1 MGQQDKVGSGDRGS
15 TLFPFAKAGKYGT
28 IGADP
33 AKTAKPGP
41 AIMSR
46 SESRWALLWTIVV
59 VGLTCLP
66 YLAAWRLT
74 PDGTQYTGL
83 LVNHFDGESYY
94 AKMQQGARGD
104 WLFHLAFTSEPHEGA
119 LIFTFY
125 LALGHLASAL
135 GLPLPLT
142 YHLARI
148 AAGVLM
154 LLVAYRFI
162 ARCFDQAR
170 TRRAAFLLLAF
181 SAGLGWLLAPLGI
194 TTADLWVAEGF
205 TFLSVLVNPH
215 FPLAISFMLLILLEV
230 LGASDSPLPAAV
242 WPAIRSAIFG
252 LVLAVVQP
260 FAVPVVLAVLA
271 VYLIILAARGRRL
284 PWLPLLVAGAAAL
297 AAAPVMIY
305 DLYVYRANPALAAWS
320 AQNLTTSLPPWNYA
334 LGYGLILILAIAGIP
349 TAVRRRRP
357 TDLLLLSWIGSAAV
371 LLYLPFALQ
380 RRFIIGLHVPLALLA
395 AMGLEQAVWP
405 RVRARR
411 RALVTGL
418 IIGPSALTMVF
429 VPLVAVAGLAQGQ
442 SPLVMSFGEA
452 AAWSWLKANTS
463 WTDTV
468 LAPVDSGEFVPA
480 WAGNRV
486 VYGHPFETI
495 DAKIKEAEVVH
506 FYGPEATQAE
516 RRALLDRYDVRYVF
530 EAGDP
535 AARNRLDADAAA
547 LGLIPV
553 WAGGGA
559 ILYRVEVQP

>member
-1 MGQQDKVGSGDRGS
+1 
-15 TLFPFAKAGKYGT
+15 
-28 IGADP
+28 
-33 AKTAKPGP
+33 
-41 AIMSR
+41 MSR

-66 YLAAWRLT
+66 YLAAWWLT

-104 WLFHLAFTSEPHEGA
+104 WLFHLAFTPEPHEGA
-119 LIFTFY
+119 LVYTFY
-125 LALGHLASAL
+125 LALGHLSSTL

-142 YHLARI
+142 YHLARVV
-148 AAGVLM
+148 AGALM
-154 LLVAYRFI
+154 LLVAYRLI

-205 TFLSVLVNPH
+205 TFLSILVNPH
-215 FPLAISFMLLILLEV
+215 FPLAISLMLLILLEV
-230 LGASDSPLPAAV
+230 LGAGDSPPATV
-242 WPAIRSAIFG
+242 WPAIRSALFG
-252 LVLAVVQP
+252 LALAVVQP
-260 FAVPVVLAVLA
+260 FPVPVVLAVLA
-271 VYLIILAARGRRL
+271 VYLTILTARDRRL
-284 PWLPLLVAGAAAL
+284 PWRQILVTGAAAL

-357 TDLLLLSWIGSAAV
+357 TDLLLLSWIGSTAV

-395 AMGLEQAVWP
+395 AMGLEQAIWP

-418 IIGPSALTMVF
+418 ITGLSALTMVF
-429 VPLVAVAGLAQGQ
+429 VPLVAVAGVAQGQ
-442 SPLVMSFGEA
+442 QSLVMSAGEA

-495 DAKIKEAEVVH
+495 DAKIKEAEVAR
-506 FYGPEATQAE
+506 FYDAEATTAE

-547 LGLIPV
+547 LGLIAV
-553 WAGGGA
+553 WAGGDA
-559 ILYRVEVQP
+559 ILYRVDVQP